1 MKFPS
6 QCAPTDVRAAV
17 HGSVFAK
24 HNDKQVREVGGR
36 EGGDEGG
43 GRGEEAREGG
53 RQGPPSLTPSPYPPI

>member
-24 HNDKQVREVGGR
+24 HNDKQVRAVYAHTGIADR
-36 EGGDEGG
+36 
-43 GRGEEAREGG
+43 
-53 RQGPPSLTPSPYPPI
+53 Y